1 MSIASLPNN
10 KWACASSA
18 LGIELEFLIVI
29 DDEHKFGIDP
39 TRHTYHLIVFY
50 SMLISSALG
59 FSCIQGV
66 MPFFEINFCA
76 QN

>member
-39 TRHTYHLIVFY
+39 TRHTYHFIVFY
-50 SMLISSALG
+50 ANL
-59 FSCIQGV
+59 
-66 MPFFEINFCA
+66 
-76 QN
+76 